1 MSDFPPVLGRLPPAL
16 CSQSHKQGAYQV
28 LATGK
33 SLYFHRLAFPP
44 TLRRVRKT
52 ARHLWQRADIR
63 TRLTPREE
71 LPMVARTE
79 AALDAI
85 AERPAR
91 RYLAAA
97 VAAALVLAAIL
108 VAAVAAGRLARD
120 RAAAEVRDRA
130 AAALPLANAGL
141 VGVIETQRLI
151 PLILARD
158 PEVVALLAAPAPGPG
173 ARLDAKLADIAADA
187 SSSVIYVIDADG
199 TAVAASN
206 AGQPDSFV
214 GTSYAFRD
222 YFTGAMAEGA
232 AQQYALGTVSHQPG
246 LYIARRVD
254 GARGPLGVV
263 VVKVELDALEERW
276 RESGFLVL
284 ATDAEGVVLGTSV
297 PNWRFG
303 TTAPLTDPAA
313 VRAGLQLDADHP
325 MPALPIADAG
335 DGLFLVDTG
344 GGRRRHAG
352 ASALVGPA
360 APDLAL
366 SVYAPAEATLRR
378 AGLGAQLT
386 VLLAG
391 LLAAAI
397 LGWLLRRR
405 RWALA
410 RQAALALMNA
420 ELETRVAQRTDELNR
435 SNQALAAEM
444 AEREVAET
452 RARRLRDE
460 LAQANRLS
468 ILGQIAAGVAH
479 EINQPVAAIRTYAET
494 GRALIAGGRTQ
505 DADENLQEIAR
516 VTDRIGSI
524 TQMLRGFA
532 RRSSGAV
539 GPIEVDAA
547 LDGALALLAGR
558 IRDAGATV
566 ERQPHPSDAKVVAGR
581 IRLEQ
586 ILVNLLQNALDA
598 TRGQADPRIDI
609 TVATHPET
617 VTITVADNGPGLDA
631 AVREHLFMPFHTTKE
646 SGLGLGLVISSD
658 IAREFGG
665 SLRLDSGNGPGAAF
679 TLELRRA

>member
-1 MSDFPPVLGRLPPAL
+1 
-16 CSQSHKQGAYQV
+16 
-28 LATGK
+28 
-33 SLYFHRLAFPP
+33 
-44 TLRRVRKT
+44 
-52 ARHLWQRADIR
+52 
-63 TRLTPREE
+63 
-71 LPMVARTE
+71 MVAGTE

-85 AERPAR
+85 AGRPAPR
-91 RYLAAA
+91 RLARA
-97 VAAALVLAAIL
+97 VTAALVLAAIL
-108 VAAVAAGRLARD
+108 LAAVAAGRLARD

-158 PEVVALLAAPAPGPG
+158 PEVVALLAAPAPGPE
-173 ARLDAKLADIAADA
+173 ARLDAKLADVAADA
-187 SSSVIYVIDADG
+187 GSSVIYVIDADG
-199 TAVAASN
+199 TAIAASN

-222 YFTGAMAEGA
+222 YFAGAMAEGT
-232 AQQYALGTVSHQPG
+232 AQQYALGTVSRQPG

-284 ATDAEGVVLGTSV
+284 ATDADGVVLGTSL
-297 PNWRFG
+297 PDWRFG
-303 TTAPLTDPAA
+303 TTAPLADPAA
-313 VRAGLQLDADHP
+313 VRARLQLDADHP
-325 MPALPIADAG
+325 MPALPIVAAG
-335 DGLFLVDTG
+335 DGLYLIDSG
-344 GGRRRHAG
+344 GGKRRHAG
-352 ASALVGPA
+352 ASAPVGPA
-360 APDLAL
+360 APDLGL

-378 AGLGAQLT
+378 AGLSAQLT

-391 LLAAAI
+391 LLVAAI

-410 RQAALALMNA
+410 RQAALAVMNA
-420 ELETRVAQRTDELNR
+420 ELETRVAERTAELNR
-435 SNQALAAEM
+435 SNRALAAEM

-468 ILGQIAAGVAH
+468 TLGQIAAGVAH

-494 GRALIAGGRTQ
+494 GRALIAGGRAR

-524 TQMLRGFA
+524 TEMLRGFA

-539 GPIEVDAA
+539 GPVEVDAA
-547 LDGALALLAGR
+547 LDGALALLSGR
-558 IRDAGATV
+558 IRDADATV
-566 ERQPHPSDAKVVAGR
+566 ERRPRRSDAKVVAGL

-598 TRGQADPRIDI
+598 MRGQADPRIDI
-609 TVATHPET
+609 SVATHEET

-665 SLRLDSGNGPGAAF
+665 SLRLDPGEGRGAAF